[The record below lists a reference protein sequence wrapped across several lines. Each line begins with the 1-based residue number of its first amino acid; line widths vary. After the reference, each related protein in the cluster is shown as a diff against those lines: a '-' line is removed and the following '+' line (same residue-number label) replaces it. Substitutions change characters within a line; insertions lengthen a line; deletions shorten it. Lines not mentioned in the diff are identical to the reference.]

1 MAQIRV
7 YSKDEILNTFPEKKV
22 DTLNNERIDNIKFVC
37 SSAFVLYSGKHWL
50 KCEATRDGN
59 WNILS
64 STKCFPI
71 EANQK
76 IITVPKNCKIKR
88 YVKS

>member
-7 YSKDEILNTFPEKKV
+7 YSKEQILNTFSDKKV
-22 DTLNNERIDNIKFVC
+22 EVLNKELIDNIKFVC
-37 SSAFVLYSGKHWL
+37 SNAFVEYNGHFL

-59 WNILS
+59 WDILS

-71 EANQK
+71 SEGQK
-76 IITVPKNCKIKR
+76 VILVPKNCKLKK
-88 YVKS
+88 YATN